1 MRSQRLSETRRAGLP
16 IVAFSAATTLR
27 RMNFLPRTVH
37 VPRHAANPCKIVT
50 FYEDF
55 MAATRAYQIF
65 DWLVQTFGGNLPV
78 TTTSWSFSMLAMSRL
93 TDAVLR
99 ASPSADVLVISAS
112 GDKDLPAHV
121 ALWMDRCIT
130 REPDS
135 EPVLLALTAADW
147 EEAEPATPFLA
158 SVEQIA
164 IRRRARFMNGK
175 SVAEHLKPRLAPEPP
190 PREPHNPVRFDSKTT
205 RAPVFW
211 NRRWGIND

>member
-1 MRSQRLSETRRAGLP
+1 
-16 IVAFSAATTLR
+16 
-27 RMNFLPRTVH
+27 MNFLPHSVH
-37 VPRHAANPCKIVT
+37 VPRHAATPCKIVT

-55 MAATRAYQIF
+55 MAATRAYQTF
-65 DWLVQTFGGNLPV
+65 DWLVHTFGGNLPV
-78 TTTSWSFSMLAMSRL
+78 TTTSWSFAMLGKSRL

-99 ASPSADVLVISAS
+99 TSPSADVLVISAN

-121 ALWMDRCIT
+121 ALWMDRCIS

-164 IRRRARFMNGK
+164 IRRRARFLNGK
-175 SVAEHLKPRLAPEPP
+175 SVAEQLKAGSSPEPP
-190 PREPHNPVRFDSKTT
+190 PRELHGPVRFDSKTA
-205 RAPVFW
+205 RPPVFW